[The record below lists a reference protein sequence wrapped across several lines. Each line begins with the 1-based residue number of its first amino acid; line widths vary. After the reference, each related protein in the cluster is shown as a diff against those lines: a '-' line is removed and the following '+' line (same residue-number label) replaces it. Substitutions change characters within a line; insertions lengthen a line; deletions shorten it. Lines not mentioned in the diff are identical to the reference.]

1 MKMMRN
7 RATMTTITA
16 TYEEHKETL
25 TDAINDLA
33 RYSYIANCQAQYLKS
48 QKRLS
53 VKMKPLL

>member
-16 TYEEHKETL
+16 TYEEHKETF

-48 QKRLS
+48 QKRLL